1 MPKLAIMTGRK
12 KAKFSPKLT
21 ALYLLLLEVGAA
33 RSCARKR
40 RIILALTNTSKI
52 DEMFIHYGP
61 NNGGRS
67 GRPALQER
75 EQLIEMMNDRVRF
88 QFFYRTVEKSKTDS
102 DARDAGIARACD
114 VVDRV
119 A

>member
-1 MPKLAIMTGRK
+1 MLQSGVGIAAKPTGAENAAAMQKKAALHQPAARTFQLQTIRNMMPKLAIMTGRK

-33 RSCARKR
+33 RSRPRKR

-67 GRPALQER
+67 GRPAL
-75 EQLIEMMNDRVRF
+75 
-88 QFFYRTVEKSKTDS
+88 
-102 DARDAGIARACD
+102 
-114 VVDRV
+114 
-119 A
+119 